1 MINSQR
7 GKRVVD
13 LCIYVDQNAYKE
25 NHDKEKLFDAIHN
38 IVIVLAV
45 KAKLFKNWKDYE
57 GFALEYSG
65 NLYKRLTNPRQF
77 LPDNDPRKLKKI
89 KSILNYI
96 KKTMYPMKVDYQK
109 EIFSQRFDPL
119 LHEDSVNNIREKY
132 ITQCRNQSNDV
143 LEVNFRYYLAKITN
157 TVKRF
162 LRQTPYREDPVMLH
176 NLYLSCMLTLLNQI
190 TLSNHNKNR
199 YKNRLKRSYNLQA
212 FLNTVFLE
220 ELQNSTILF
229 HLPDT
234 MKNYVSVLV
243 ARIRKLISKDLFEL
257 IGDSQPSDAVIQA
270 IMGSSMED
278 YYDQE

>member
-1 MINSQR
+1 
-7 GKRVVD
+7 
-13 LCIYVDQNAYKE
+13 
-25 NHDKEKLFDAIHN
+25 
-38 IVIVLAV
+38 
-45 KAKLFKNWKDYE
+45 
-57 GFALEYSG
+57 
-65 NLYKRLTNPRQF
+65 
-77 LPDNDPRKLKKI
+77 
-89 KSILNYI
+89 
-96 KKTMYPMKVDYQK
+96 
-109 EIFSQRFDPL
+109 
-119 LHEDSVNNIREKY
+119 
-132 ITQCRNQSNDV
+132 
-143 LEVNFRYYLAKITN
+143 
-157 TVKRF
+157 
-162 LRQTPYREDPVMLH
+162 
-176 NLYLSCMLTLLNQI
+176 MLTLLNQI